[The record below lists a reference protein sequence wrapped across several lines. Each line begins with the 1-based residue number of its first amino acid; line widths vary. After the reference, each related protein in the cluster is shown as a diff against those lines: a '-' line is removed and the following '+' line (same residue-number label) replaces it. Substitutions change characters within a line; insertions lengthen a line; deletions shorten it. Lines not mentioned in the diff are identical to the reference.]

1 MAKLTLHIP
10 QELVT
15 TAKSIAADRKVS
27 LSKLVTDYFQNLDN
41 QKAFEESDL
50 QLAPRTRKLAGCIP
64 NADMDDYIDYLEK
77 KHS

>member
-10 QELVT
+10 EELVI
-15 TAKSIAADRKVS
+15 TAKSVAADRKVS
-27 LSKLVTDYFQNLDN
+27 VSKLVTDYFQNLDN
-41 QKAFEESDL
+41 QKAPAETDS